1 MRGDPVGA
9 ALLFGGMALLFGLYG
24 LVRWLLAD
32 AHFTKGESGR
42 KSLCTGID
50 ALGRAS
56 LA

>member
-1 MRGDPVGA
+1 
-9 ALLFGGMALLFGLYG
+9 MALLFGLYG